1 MGVIAPAP
9 AGRRIATLAGA
20 FRQARP
26 IARAQDIRLAAV
38 TVITYRAK
46 PAVPQLSRMFHG

>member
-9 AGRRIATLAGA
+9 AGWRLATLAGA
-20 FRQARP
+20 VRQARP

-46 PAVPQLSRMFHG
+46 PAVTQLSRMFHG